1 MTEKERKA
9 YEELLRQQEVKQDK
23 IPWRENLKQDLA
35 SFGLIVFVIINIVGP
50 IIRSMY

>member
-23 IPWRENLKQDLA
+23 IPWREISN
-35 SFGLIVFVIINIVGP
+35 
-50 IIRSMY
+50 RT